1 MNAKGYIISA
11 GLMVQCVSKF
21 DRSKCMSF
29 DKLMEQ
35 AQQLQAQMKDA
46 QDRLIIT
53 EVDGS
58 SGGGLV
64 KVVMNGRHDVIS
76 IDIAPNLF
84 KKQLT
89 EAGNDDTAL
98 EKAKAFLESLIAA
111 AVNDA
116 VRKIEDK
123 AKGEMTSLANGM
135 ELPEEM
141 RQAFEQGQGDQDGQQ

>member
-1 MNAKGYIISA
+1 
-11 GLMVQCVSKF
+11 
-21 DRSKCMSF
+21 MSF

-46 QDRLIIT
+46 QDRLINT

-89 EAGNDDTAL
+89 EAGNDDAAL

-111 AVNDA
+111 AINDA

-141 RQAFEQGQGDQDGQQ
+141 REAFEQGQGDQDGQQ

>member
-1 MNAKGYIISA
+1 
-11 GLMVQCVSKF
+11 
-21 DRSKCMSF
+21 MSF

-46 QDRLIIT
+46 QDRLINT

-89 EAGNDDTAL
+89 EAGNDDAAL
-98 EKAKAFLESLIAA
+98 DKAKAFLESLIAA
-111 AVNDA
+111 AINDA

-141 RQAFEQGQGDQDGQQ
+141 REAFEQGQGDQDGQQ

>member
-1 MNAKGYIISA
+1 
-11 GLMVQCVSKF
+11 
-21 DRSKCMSF
+21 MSF

-46 QDRLIIT
+46 QDRLINT

-89 EAGNDDTAL
+89 EAGNDDAAL

>member
-1 MNAKGYIISA
+1 
-11 GLMVQCVSKF
+11 
-21 DRSKCMSF
+21 MSF

-46 QDRLIIT
+46 QDRLVNT

-89 EAGNDDTAL
+89 EASNDDAAL
-98 EKAKAFLESLIAA
+98 DKAKAFLESLIAA
-111 AVNDA
+111 AINDA

-141 RQAFEQGQGDQDGQQ
+141 REAFEQGQGDQDGQQ

>member
-1 MNAKGYIISA
+1 
-11 GLMVQCVSKF
+11 
-21 DRSKCMSF
+21 MSF
-29 DKLMEQ
+29 DELMEQ

-46 QDRLIIT
+46 QDRLINT

-89 EAGNDDTAL
+89 EAGNDDAAL
-98 EKAKAFLESLIAA
+98 KKAKAFLESLIAA
-111 AVNDA
+111 AINDA

>member
-1 MNAKGYIISA
+1 
-11 GLMVQCVSKF
+11 
-21 DRSKCMSF
+21 MSF

-46 QDRLIIT
+46 QDRLINT

-89 EAGNDDTAL
+89 EAGNDDAAL

-111 AVNDA
+111 AINDA